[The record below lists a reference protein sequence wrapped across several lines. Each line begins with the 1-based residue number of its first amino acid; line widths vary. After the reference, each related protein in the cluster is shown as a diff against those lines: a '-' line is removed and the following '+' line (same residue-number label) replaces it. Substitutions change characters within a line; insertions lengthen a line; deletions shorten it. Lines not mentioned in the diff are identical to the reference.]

1 MLSKSISGAF
11 VLVTNA
17 LFYDKDGNLSILKCG
32 LLAGMIYYFGFLNP
46 MMLISILEIMIIF
59 YAIWLLWAIVA
70 AMFNGNLAKI
80 GAENEARKAANKAK
94 PVTP

>member
-32 LLAGMIYYFGFLNP
+32 LLAAMIYYFGFLNP
-46 MMLISILEIMIIF
+46 MI
-59 YAIWLLWAIVA
+59 AAA
-70 AMFNGNLAKI
+70 AMALSSISVLMNALRLTRFKTKVELSNTVSMPKLNTDNQI
-80 GAENEARKAANKAK
+80 G
-94 PVTP
+94 